1 MDIKYN
7 FDSVLVFFF
16 LYCVP
21 PIPVCFPLPKRD
33 LDTCVPFSSQHSC
46 LSWTVKL
53 EYKIPP
59 AADALKVWYPVP
71 GAVLVDDSNFR
82 K

>member
-16 LYCVP
+16 CIVSHPFLFK
-21 PIPVCFPLPKRD
+21 FPLPKRD

-59 AADALKVWYPVP
+59 AADALKVWYPVA